1 MVFGKL
7 RSIFSGLRKRHP
19 DVYKALKRYCDEKGI
34 NMSDV
39 AAAALASYLAADEE
53 GKEELER
60 AMAERSMSSSTGAPN
75 VKATIGLIRELCG
88 AMTDMFKA
96 VNEARAN
103 VATQSMLAD
112 FKAMANF
119 LNEVKET
126 GSESGKGSVE
136 DMLAG
141 LLFSRFFGGGLGK
154 KAKKIKTG
162 TGKVKKIEE

>member
-39 AAAALASYLAADEE
+39 AAAALASYLAADDE

-60 AMAERSMSSSTGAPN
+60 AMAERSVGHSTGVPN
-75 VKATIGLIRELCG
+75 VKATIGLVKELCD
-88 AMTDMFKA
+88 AMGSMFRA

-119 LNEVKET
+119 LNEVKEAS
-126 GSESGKGSVE
+126 SESGRGSVE

-141 LLFSRFFGGGLGK
+141 LLFSRLFGGGIGS

-162 TGKVKKIEE
+162 TGKVKEVSE